1 MGRPCAPHTGAAP
14 PHTGAAPPPT
24 GAAPPTWAP
33 ETVALLQLQGK
44 LLGGRGCGAPCGG
57 VQGSG
62 GAPQQRVAV
71 FLPRPPPARR
81 PPSGP
86 LPRPA
91 CPHARP
97 ALGLR
102 VEGWAAGHVSRT
114 PQQTTAKLAAFPP
127 RVPNQTG
134 KRVGGRLLPHGPFC
148 PTVSCPCTV
157 LARLPGLPGIPTWP
171 AFPSFQAASPN
182 ALHGERTAPTQTPG
196 AASAS
201 DLLRDPDRD
210 RELGAVLLGLGP
222 CTRRSE
228 AFGPDQGGRRH
239 LGLLPWG
246 GDPGDGAAPT
256 EDGQSSACS
265 AASGGRVLVASP
277 ARLPRR
283 RQPPTQPP
291 LRPPWRL
298 LPAGHRMQP
307 WFHRE
312 LATRVPSWDGAPG
325 ASRGHLR
332 RPRPVPLHSTSAPL
346 WPVGIYLV
354 SGIRHCAAWVSWE
367 ENVTSTVYRSQLRVW
382 VSSKPSLLPN
392 PKGFLGTVE
401 TPRQGSPDA
410 RGPSELTAPPPL
422 PPAAPTPA
430 PSSSGIAESEPALPP
445 QLRS

>member
-1 MGRPCAPHTGAAP
+1 MRRRAGVQGRPSAARGRLPSQAPACTAPALRPAAP
-14 PHTGAAPPPT
+14 PS
-24 GAAPPTWAP
+24 
-33 ETVALLQLQGK
+33 L
-44 LLGGRGCGAPCGG
+44 
-57 VQGSG
+57 
-62 GAPQQRVAV
+62 
-71 FLPRPPPARR
+71 PARL
-81 PPSGP
+81 SGP
-86 LPRPA
+86 GASR
-91 CPHARP
+91 RR
-97 ALGLR
+97 LGP
-102 VEGWAAGHVSRT
+102 GHVSRT
-114 PQQTTAKLAAFPP
+114 PQRTTAKLAAFPP

-134 KRVGGRLLPHGPFC
+134 KRVGGRLLPHSAFC

-196 AASAS
+196 AVSAS

-210 RELGAVLLGLGP
+210 RELGAVLLSLGP

-277 ARLPRR
+277 ARLPRG

-325 ASRGHLR
+325 ALSSPGLG
-332 RPRPVPLHSTSAPL
+332 RPGGTSAGRGTSPCTAL
-346 WPVGIYLV
+346 QPP
-354 SGIRHCAAWVSWE
+354 SGRWAF
-367 ENVTSTVYRSQLRVW
+367 TL
-382 VSSKPSLLPN
+382 
-392 PKGFLGTVE
+392 FLG
-401 TPRQGSPDA
+401 SD
-410 RGPSELTAPPPL
+410 TALLGFP
-422 PPAAPTPA
+422 
-430 PSSSGIAESEPALPP
+430 G
-445 QLRS
+445 RRM